1 MGLLQYNL
9 DNVKELA
16 TVPEG
21 EYQVRIVNAEMKTS
35 VKTGGQ
41 YLNIRLELPDE
52 SDSKGVTHILMLPAD
67 ADDDKKKNNRLR
79 ALKIMYEA
87 FEVDFS
93 AGVETEDLVGL
104 TSWALITEE
113 DGGEYGIQNRV
124 KRFVQGK

>member
-21 EYQVRIVNAEMKTS
+21 EYQVRVVNAEMKTS
-35 VKTGGQ
+35 QKTGGQ

-52 SDSKGVTHILMLPAD
+52 SDSKGVTHIIMLPAED
-67 ADDDKKKNNRLR
+67 DDDKKKNGRLR
-79 ALKIMYEA
+79 NLNTFYEC
-87 FEVDFS
+87 FGVDY
-93 AGVETEDLVGL
+93 ANGVETEDLIGL
-104 TSWALITEE
+104 TGWGLITEE

>member
-21 EYQVRIVNAEMKTS
+21 EYQVRIVNAEMATS
-35 VKTGGQ
+35 QKTGGQ
-41 YLNIRLELPDE
+41 YLKVRLELPDE
-52 SDSKGVTHILMLPAD
+52 SDSKGVTHIIMLPAED
-67 ADDDKKKNNRLR
+67 DDDKRKNGRLR
-79 ALKIMYEA
+79 NLKNFYEC
-87 FEVDFS
+87 FGVDFTN
-93 AGVETEDLVGL
+93 GVETEDLVGL
-104 TSWALITEE
+104 TGWGLITEE